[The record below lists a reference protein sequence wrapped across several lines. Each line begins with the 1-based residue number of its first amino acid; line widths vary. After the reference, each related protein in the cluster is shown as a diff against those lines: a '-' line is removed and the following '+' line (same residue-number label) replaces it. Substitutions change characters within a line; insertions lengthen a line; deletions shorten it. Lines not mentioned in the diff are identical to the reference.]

1 MAHSRGI
8 SLYSIYVVSVLSLIF
23 YIIIVV
29 VGVVHSQQYAVIR
42 CIVMQGIPVKPLY
55 TKEDTEGINLEMPG
69 KYPYTRGPYPTMY
82 TQRPWTIRQVSNF
95 LNNIYGL
102 QSIESSVDSCQC
114 TTVITLNW
122 FGLMWI
128 IGDCRLVYVTC
139 YVCGNSRSKESV
151 FTSNIY

>member
-1 MAHSRGI
+1 
-8 SLYSIYVVSVLSLIF
+8 
-23 YIIIVV
+23 
-29 VGVVHSQQYAVIR
+29 
-42 CIVMQGIPVKPLY
+42 
-55 TKEDTEGINLEMPG
+55 MPG